1 MKCQGQILYW
11 GMIPVTE
18 SICGAGRMAQCL
30 SAKDALLGD
39 LGLVSQ
45 NPCGSSKPSA
55 ASVPEEPTLSS
66 HL

>member
-11 GMIPVTE
+11 GMMPVKE

-30 SAKDALLGD
+30 SAKDVLFGD

-45 NPCGSSKPSA
+45 NPCGSS
-55 ASVPEEPTLSS
+55 
-66 HL
+66 